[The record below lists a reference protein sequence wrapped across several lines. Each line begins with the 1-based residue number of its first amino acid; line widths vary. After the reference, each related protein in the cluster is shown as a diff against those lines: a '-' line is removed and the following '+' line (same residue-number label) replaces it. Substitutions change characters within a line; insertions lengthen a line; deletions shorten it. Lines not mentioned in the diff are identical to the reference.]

1 MSRGF
6 FAAGALVLAKG
17 LLLAMGL
24 GLGAALA
31 QGDVIAERKAAMK
44 AIGDG
49 NRPVAAMLRGEAP
62 FNLST
67 VQAQL
72 KVIHGS
78 ATKALKLF
86 PENSKTGGDTAA
98 LPKVWQ
104 TKADFDAKLKKLAGD
119 ANAAMSSIKDEASL
133 KQVFPA
139 LLKNCGGCHTDYRAR
154 RN

>member
-1 MSRGF
+1 MVFGTKV
-6 FAAGALVLAKG
+6 AGAVALAFVIG
-17 LLLAMGL
+17 A
-24 GLGAALA
+24 GAALA

-72 KVIHGS
+72 KVIQSS
-78 ATKALKLF
+78 ATSSLKLY
-86 PENSKTGGDTAA
+86 PDNSKTGGDTAA
-98 LPKVWQ
+98 LPKIWQ
-104 TKADFDAKLKKLAGD
+104 TKADFEAKLKKLATD
-119 ANAAMSSIKDEASL
+119 AGAAMTSIKDEASF

-154 RN
+154 RS